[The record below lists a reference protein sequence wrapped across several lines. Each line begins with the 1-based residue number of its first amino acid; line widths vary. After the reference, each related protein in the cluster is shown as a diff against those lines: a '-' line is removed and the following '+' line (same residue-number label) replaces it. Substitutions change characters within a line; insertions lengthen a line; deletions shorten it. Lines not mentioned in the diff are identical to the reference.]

1 MHEGDSAGGESLSSP
16 AGPSD
21 DSTPP
26 ARPGEDSTPPAGPG
40 EGSTLS
46 AGPGEGS
53 TLPAGLPGDFT
64 APAGALRAVAPTA
77 RFRARPTSR
86 ARALLIYLVVAAL
99 SAAAGVGTTLAVQ
112 HATAA
117 RPDASRGPRDAAADQ
132 PGAMNDEAVYDEVEP
147 GIVDVTSSLRYLQ
160 ETAEGT
166 GFVIDAA
173 AGLVLT
179 NNHVINGATNVTV
192 TPVLSGKSYP
202 ARVLGYDLTDD
213 VALLQVQ
220 GVTGL
225 KAVTLGDS
233 SHVRVGTPVLAIG
246 NEAGQGG
253 SPTVAPGVISS
264 LDRTIVANDQSSG
277 LIETLRG
284 MMQTNADI
292 RPGDSGG
299 PLADAAGRV
308 IGIDTAAGGST
319 VYSGYAIPINQAV
332 PIARR
337 IEAGQPGARIQIG
350 LPAFLG
356 VLLPDS
362 TSADPRRQASQE
374 LRQTGAVSSSGS
386 GCSSGDTTAVPGSIA
401 PARSGALVDGVLCG
415 TPAATAGL
423 FAGDVITSIGGK
435 AVTSPGSLTAIVS
448 RYRPGSKAPLA
459 WVSPGGGRHTAVVTL
474 DAGPAG

>member
-1 MHEGDSAGGESLSSP
+1 MHEDDSAGGESPASP

-21 DSTPP
+21 DSTLP
-26 ARPGEDSTPPAGPG
+26 AGPGEASTLPAGPGEDST
-40 EGSTLS
+40 LQ
-46 AGPGEGS
+46 
-53 TLPAGLPGDFT
+53 AGLPGDFT
-64 APAGALRAVAPTA
+64 APAGSPRTVAPTA
-77 RFRARPTSR
+77 RFRARSASW

-99 SAAAGVGTTLAVQ
+99 AAAAGVGSTLAVQ

-117 RPDASRGPRDAAADQ
+117 RPGASRTPRDAAADQ

-147 GIVDVTSSLRYLQ
+147 GIVDVTSNLRYLQ

-179 NNHVINGATNVTV
+179 NNHVIDGATNVTV

-202 ARVLGYDLTDD
+202 ARVLGYDRTDD

-220 GVTGL
+220 GATGL
-225 KAVTLGDS
+225 RAVTLGDS

-277 LIETLRG
+277 LIETLHG

-308 IGIDTAAGGST
+308 IGINTAAGGST

-350 LPAFLG
+350 LPASLG

-362 TSADPRRQASQE
+362 TSADPRHQASQE
-374 LRQTGAVSSSGS
+374 LRQTGTVSSSGS
-386 GCSSGDTTAVPGSIA
+386 GCSSGDTTAVPGRIA

-423 FAGDVITSIGGK
+423 SAGDVITSLGGK
-435 AVTSPGSLTAIVS
+435 AVTSPGSLTVIVS

-459 WVSPGGGRHTAVVTL
+459 WVSPGGSRHTAVVTL